1 MSQIIDEKDQPIRMS
16 NLTLPKEYQG
26 QYLFCFP
33 DLLNAI
39 LKYGPITVVP
49 TMMTRKSVLEKVGNF
64 NWKQFCDAADIDLY
78 LRMTQIG
85 PIGIIDEL
93 LHKYRV
99 FSNKD
104 GVHIEKSR
112 THPAYFF
119 LALDYWLSIPEVR
132 KIVEPD
138 ALFRYEIQRSSD
150 DIIRAK
156 NMFTMSKYPES
167 YTLLKSIVSRRAFTA
182 GLIKRPFGY
191 QFMLG
196 LLLLITLRTGLGNIS
211 HYLYTRYYNPFREKN
226 RFKPISK

>member
-1 MSQIIDEKDQPIRMS
+1 
-16 NLTLPKEYQG
+16 LPH
-26 QYLFCFP
+26 
-33 DLLNAI
+33 N
-39 LKYGPITVVP
+39 
-49 TMMTRKSVLEKVGNF
+49 SS
-64 NWKQFCDAADIDLY
+64 
-78 LRMTQIG
+78 
-85 PIGIIDEL
+85 
-93 LHKYRV
+93 
-99 FSNKD
+99 SNKD

-138 ALFRYEIQRSSD
+138 ALFRHEIQRSSD